1 MLYYSSI
8 VKFEQIEGG
17 FFLQQQRKWALLL
30 IRFAA
35 VSGFIGVL
43 IGSIMSGEMNYSLRP
58 IHAHFV
64 LVGWLSVFAWGIFYY
79 SVPIRKLIFV
89 KIQSILGMIGAFG
102 LCIGMW
108 LYNLNPLDTNET
120 LNMVFFIVGGSILL
134 IAFFFFI
141 IVTFFVQKYEK

>member
-1 MLYYSSI
+1 M
-8 VKFEQIEGG
+8 QH
-17 FFLQQQRKWALLL
+17 QRKWAMHL

-43 IGSIMSGEMNYSLRP
+43 IGSIMSGNLNYALRP
-58 IHAHFV
+58 VHAHFV

-79 SVPIRKLIFV
+79 SVPVRKLILV

-108 LYNLNPLDTNET
+108 LHYLNPLDTNET
-120 LNMVFFIVGGSILL
+120 MNMVFFIVGGSILL
-134 IAFFFFI
+134 IAFFLFI
-141 IVTFFVQKYEK
+141 IVTFFVTKKEN

>member
-1 MLYYSSI
+1 MN
-8 VKFEQIEGG
+8 FFGG
-17 FFLQQQRKWALLL
+17 IFLIQQRVWAMRL

-35 VSGFIGVL
+35 IFGFLGVL
-43 IGSIMSGEMNYSLRP
+43 IGSIMSGEMNYALRP

-79 SVPIRKLIFV
+79 SVPIRKLLYV
-89 KIQSILGMIGAFG
+89 KVQSILGMIGATG

-108 LYNLNPLDTNET
+108 LHYLDPLNTNET

-134 IAFFFFI
+134 IAFFLFF
-141 IVTFFVQKYEK
+141 IVTFFIEKKEN

>member
-1 MLYYSSI
+1 MLYCSSI

-35 VSGFIGVL
+35 ISGFIGVL

-141 IVTFFVQKYEK
+141 IVTFFVQKHEK

>member
-1 MLYYSSI
+1 M
-8 VKFEQIEGG
+8 
-17 FFLQQQRKWALLL
+17 QQQRKWALLL

-35 VSGFIGVL
+35 ISGFIGVL

-141 IVTFFVQKYEK
+141 IVTFFVQKHEK

>member
-1 MLYYSSI
+1 M
-8 VKFEQIEGG
+8 
-17 FFLQQQRKWALLL
+17 QQQRKWALLL

-35 VSGFIGVL
+35 ISGFIGVL

-108 LYNLNPLDTNET
+108 LYNLNPLNTNET

-141 IVTFFVQKYEK
+141 IVTFFVQKHEK

>member
-1 MLYYSSI
+1 MI
-8 VKFEQIEGG
+8 
-17 FFLQQQRKWALLL
+17 QQRIWAMRL

-35 VSGFIGVL
+35 IFGFLGVL
-43 IGSIMSGEMNYSLRP
+43 IGSIMSGEMNYTLRP

-79 SVPIRKLIFV
+79 SVPIRKLLYV
-89 KIQSILGMIGAFG
+89 KVQSILGMIGATG

-108 LYNLNPLDTNET
+108 LHYLDPLNTNET

-134 IAFFFFI
+134 IAFFLFF
-141 IVTFFVQKYEK
+141 IVTFFIEKKEN

>member
-1 MLYYSSI
+1 M
-8 VKFEQIEGG
+8 
-17 FFLQQQRKWALLL
+17 QQQRKWALLL

>member
-1 MLYYSSI
+1 MHH
-8 VKFEQIEGG
+8 
-17 FFLQQQRKWALLL
+17 QRKWAMYL

-43 IGSIMSGEMNYSLRP
+43 IGSIMSGNLNYALRP
-58 IHAHFV
+58 VHAHFV

-79 SVPIRKLIFV
+79 SVPVRKLIFV
-89 KIQSILGMIGAFG
+89 KIQSILGMIGALG

-108 LYNLNPLDTNET
+108 LHYLNPLETNET
-120 LNMVFFIVGGSILL
+120 MNMVFFIVGGTLLL

-141 IVTFFVQKYEK
+141 IVTFFVTKKEN

>member
-1 MLYYSSI
+1 M
-8 VKFEQIEGG
+8 
-17 FFLQQQRKWALLL
+17 QQQRKWALLL

-35 VSGFIGVL
+35 ISGFIGVL